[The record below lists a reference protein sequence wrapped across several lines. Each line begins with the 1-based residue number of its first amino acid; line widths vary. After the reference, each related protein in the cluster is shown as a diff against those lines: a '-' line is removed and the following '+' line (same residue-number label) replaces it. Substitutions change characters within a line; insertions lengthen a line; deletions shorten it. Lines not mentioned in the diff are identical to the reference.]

1 MADKQWKHK
10 LRPGTETG
18 KIFYTALFFA
28 IGVLFATL
36 GFWKAL
42 FVCALT
48 AVGYFI
54 GSTSDLGATVGDAV
68 NKVVPPKNQKVEYT
82 EEDLEIVKNM
92 KKPESEPNTR
102 AATKSDEQ

>member
-10 LRPGTETG
+10 LQPGTETG

-48 AVGYFI
+48 GIGYFI
-54 GSTSDLGATVGDAV
+54 GSTTDLGATVGDAV
-68 NKVVPPKNQKVEYT
+68 NKVVPPKNQKVEFT
-82 EEDLEIVKNM
+82 EEDREKVKNM
-92 KKPESEPNTR
+92 KKPEPEPGAKAN
-102 AATKSDEQ
+102 AESDGQ